1 MSRTRDALKAIAKK
15 RLEIDLTDE
24 MIDSGTSFKDL
35 GIDSLDAIEL
45 IVSVED
51 LSDLELSDARLDDIE
66 NIKQLADYLA
76 EFD

>member
-1 MSRTRDALKAIAKK
+1 MSRTRDALKNIAKK